1 MTERKEF
8 KPTPGFF
15 IFGVAGLAGLH
26 YFISTISNPLFEFEG
41 LGGCDDCTRLV
52 VILALSILAVLVSV
66 YSSFNAESDTISQT
80 LSVKTIVAIGI
91 GTALFFLLARFA
103 SIPVFANTTLTFQYA
118 LLAFFAVLFGPLAGF
133 IIGLAGHVFTDISF
147 GWGLWWSWIIVS
159 GVIGA
164 AFGFIMKGVRVD
176 EGEFENNKAIT
187 RFVVLSTLVHLVA
200 WGAIAPVLDIL
211 IYAQPANRVFT
222 QGLIA
227 FVGNAIT
234 TAIVGT
240 LLILAYS
247 KSKPK
252 AGSLKKD

>member
-1 MTERKEF
+1 MLKQ
-8 KPTPGFF
+8 
-15 IFGVAGLAGLH
+15 IF
-26 YFISTISNPLFEFEG
+26 N
-41 LGGCDDCTRLV
+41 
-52 VILALSILAVLVSV
+52 
-66 YSSFNAESDTISQT
+66 QT
-80 LSVKTIVAIGI
+80 MSVKTIVAIGI

-118 LLAFFAVLFGPLAGF
+118 LLAFFAVLFGPVAGLL
-133 IIGLAGHVFTDISF
+133 IGLVGHILTDISF

-159 GVIGA
+159 GIIGCG
-164 AFGFIMKGVRVD
+164 FGFIMHGVNVD
-176 EGEFENNKAIT
+176 EGEFISRKAII
-187 RFVVLSTLVHLVA
+187 RFVVFTTIVHLIA

-227 FVGNAIT
+227 FVGNAVT

-247 KSKPK
+247 KAIPK
-252 AGSLKKD
+252 TGSLKRD